1 MRPCIGCA
9 SAIIQS
15 AMDLGILC
23 RPVELGWTGT
33 ALRPE
38 KDSFER
44 VDAASNNYGGLYHPT
59 PGQLCLDWMLTTR
72 ELIEA
77 ELAESYKMG
86 F

>member
-1 MRPCIGCA
+1 MTITVGK
-9 SAIIQS
+9 SSDIIAA
-15 AMDLGILC
+15 AMSINVLC

-33 ALRPE
+33 ALKPE
-38 KDSFER
+38 RDSFER

-59 PGQLCLDWMLTTR
+59 PGQLCLGWMLTTR

-77 ELAESYKMG
+77 ELAESYKVG